1 MCANIKSF
9 FSLLFFSLSFAFFPL
24 FCRQIT
30 MDGYQH
36 HHHHNNN
43 YDSAATSSQK
53 SGACE
58 TSNECK
64 VYEEVGK
71 FSAISKF
78 SKDVKDKIFDEMTR
92 HRSIFSVFTIGD
104 YSYLVQYNNND
115 LDKVGLV
122 CKLKRVDDRIFVTFE
137 FKEAI
142 NLLVEQSRKN

>member
-1 MCANIKSF
+1 MCEYKIIF
-9 FSLLFFSLSFAFFPL
+9 FFTFLFFVFCLLSS

-30 MDGYQH
+30 MDGYH
-36 HHHHNNN
+36 HHHHHHHNN

-122 CKLKRVDDRIFVTFE
+122 CKLKRVDDRILVTFE